1 MKVFSTLKAEQID
14 ITRTA
19 SLGVAGLK
27 AFLEYAE
34 KGKSSLSTLKVN
46 GRHQDSGFIDSLANR
61 LKAEGFDV
69 LTNIGSSGFKIDIG
83 IINPKVPSEYQLGVL
98 CDGPNYRDSKTAKD
112 REIIQSEV
120 LGLLGWNIHKV
131 WSCDWWDNQDKVIKE
146 IIQAIQDL
154 KSPIILQPE
163 IIPPQVLKTE
173 IPTLVTDKV
182 ESNNSTSTQSKY
194 KLFYTVCNILN
205 QIHPPQ
211 FDLLSSV
218 NFKGNV
224 ASNLISILE
233 KEAPIS
239 KELLCHRILDSWS
252 VSRLGSRIDTY
263 FNSLFKQMNLK
274 YTDGDRRFYWSENQ
288 TPESYI
294 HYRVSELESQRRDAS
309 DISPEEVSNAVREIL
324 ENMISLNKVDLIKE
338 SAKIFGFNRIG
349 GNVETSMT
357 HGINKAVNRGFAM
370 IEADRVFLKE

>member
-1 MKVFSTLKAEQID
+1 
-14 ITRTA
+14 
-19 SLGVAGLK
+19 
-27 AFLEYAE
+27 
-34 KGKSSLSTLKVN
+34 
-46 GRHQDSGFIDSLANR
+46 
-61 LKAEGFDV
+61 
-69 LTNIGSSGFKIDIG
+69 
-83 IINPKVPSEYQLGVL
+83 
-98 CDGPNYRDSKTAKD
+98 
-112 REIIQSEV
+112 
-120 LGLLGWNIHKV
+120 
-131 WSCDWWDNQDKVIKE
+131 
-146 IIQAIQDL
+146 
-154 KSPIILQPE
+154 
-163 IIPPQVLKTE
+163 
-173 IPTLVTDKV
+173 
-182 ESNNSTSTQSKY
+182 
-194 KLFYTVCNILN
+194 
-205 QIHPPQ
+205 
-211 FDLLSSV
+211 
-218 NFKGNV
+218 V

-357 HGINKAVNRGFAM
+357 QGINKAVNRGFAM